1 MAFMLDGW
9 VPTNASSGYQL
20 MTSTGLVPQ
29 DSLLRSGHLDP

>member
-20 MTSTGLVPQ
+20 MTPTGLVTQ
-29 DSLLRSGHLDP
+29 HSLLHSGHLDP